1 MDRQT
6 ALRIQELVRTLEADE
21 ANLDPRQA
29 SILHNARAR
38 LAEAE
43 QTTGEFTSRYRG
55 ALQGVTLRGADELAG
70 LAAGAV
76 PGGMT
81 QEQALE
87 PRHPAAAAAAA
98 APTSPPGGGFCCPV
112 ASSEPPRIRARCR

>member
-29 SILHNARAR
+29 SILQNARAR

-43 QTTGEFTSRYRG
+43 QTTG
-55 ALQGVTLRGADELAG
+55 
-70 LAAGAV
+70 
-76 PGGMT
+76 
-81 QEQALE
+81 
-87 PRHPAAAAAAA
+87 
-98 APTSPPGGGFCCPV
+98 
-112 ASSEPPRIRARCR
+112 